1 VQGLAKVKRQLC
13 NIIIMAGVNALIKS
27 KVVFMLGQVIWLLAF
42 ILVIFTIMKIVN
54 EISRG
59 D

>member
-1 VQGLAKVKRQLC
+1 
-13 NIIIMAGVNALIKS
+13 MAGVNALIKS